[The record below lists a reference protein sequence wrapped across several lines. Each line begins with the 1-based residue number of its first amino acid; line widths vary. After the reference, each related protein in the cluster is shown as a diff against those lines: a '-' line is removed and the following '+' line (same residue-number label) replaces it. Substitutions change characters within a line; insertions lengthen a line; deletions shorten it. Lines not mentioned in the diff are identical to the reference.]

1 MYDIETIQ
9 ILRAN
14 IKDTLEK
21 YKEDLI
27 YGVDNMEKLQYAR
40 GKINALEVLLQDL
53 NDLLKKDENIYKISR
68 LALLSKFISKIL
80 RNILSKN

>member
-14 IKDTLEK
+14 IKDTLNK
-21 YKEDLI
+21 YKDDLI
-27 YGVDNMEKLQYAR
+27 YGVDNIEKLQYAR

-53 NDLLKKDENIYKISR
+53 NDLLKKDENI
-68 LALLSKFISKIL
+68 
-80 RNILSKN
+80 

>member
-14 IKDTLEK
+14 IKDTLNK
-21 YKEDLI
+21 YKDDLI

-53 NDLLKKDENIYKISR
+53 NDLLKKDENI
-68 LALLSKFISKIL
+68 
-80 RNILSKN
+80 

>member
-27 YGVDNMEKLQYAR
+27 YGVDNIEKLQYAR

-53 NDLLKKDENIYKISR
+53 NDLLKKDENI
-68 LALLSKFISKIL
+68 
-80 RNILSKN
+80 